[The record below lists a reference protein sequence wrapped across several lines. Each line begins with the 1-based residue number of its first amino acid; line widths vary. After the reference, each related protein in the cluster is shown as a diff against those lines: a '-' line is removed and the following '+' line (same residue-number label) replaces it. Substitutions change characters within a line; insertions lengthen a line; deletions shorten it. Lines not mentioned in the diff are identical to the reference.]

1 MVSVEGVKRFFN
13 FIDLGV
19 IAVVVVLAVLPPREM
34 YASPAIKADDAGQ
47 FAIALAEARTI
58 AHPDDGVALGVLG
71 HKLGDARQIDW
82 AVELTEHG
90 AAKMGSSPSAWRG
103 QLAASLARVDRLD
116 VKEGLDYAN
125 HALGI
130 CHDQPANCPTW
141 EEIRLSLYQQ
151 HLDAGV
157 KSGIDPKKDPNGF
170 RKAGE
175 SALMEVHL
183 GRGPSAGSS
192 SK

>member
-1 MVSVEGVKRFFN
+1 MKRLFN
-13 FIDLGV
+13 FVDLGIVAV
-19 IAVVVVLAVLPPREM
+19 IVVLAVLPPREM
-34 YASPAIKADDAGQ
+34 YAAPAIKGDDASQ
-47 FAIALAEARTI
+47 FALAVAEARTI
-58 AHPDDGVALGVLG
+58 AHPDDGAALAALG
-71 HKLGDARQIDW
+71 HKLGEVKQIDW
-82 AVELTEHG
+82 AVELTAHG
-90 AAKMGSSPSAWRG
+90 AAKMSGSPTAWKG

-141 EEIRLSLYQQ
+141 EEIRLDLYQQ

-157 KSGIDPKKDPNGF
+157 KSGIDPKKDPMGF

-175 SALMEVHL
+175 SALREIHL
-183 GRGPSAGSS
+183 GRGPAAGSGA
-192 SK
+192 K